1 MTSVTVTFG
10 TEAFE
15 FPDFSLVELPFGF
28 DSTDVTRGRTA
39 ETLALTGL
47 LLRADAEAVVDL
59 YRAWRE
65 VRVLEEDPKKSGAVG
80 TTVAVTGEGIGFDWT
95 NVPCWFSQAPEIT
108 YAGVYARVAV
118 SFVDA
123 AQALE
128 IMMEEKEDADE
139 DGLNYGTITLGGA
152 VINLTSYPTS
162 YTDFPQLDRN
172 PVGIH
177 VISGYLSL
185 VEIQDV
191 EGWVSDTDL
200 ALLTSWLNT
209 TVMTTP
215 AADSFFPVSWSR
227 PKVEARKSGITF
239 NIQMQLVKIK
249 G

>member
-10 TEAFE
+10 TDSFT
-15 FPDFSLVELPFGF
+15 FPNFSLVELPFTF

-59 YRAWRE
+59 YRAWRDA
-65 VRVLEEDPKKSGAVG
+65 RIIEEDPKKSGVVG

-139 DGLNYGTITLGGA
+139 DGLNYGTLTLGGA

-185 VEIQDV
+185 VEIQEV
-191 EGWVSDTDL
+191 EGWVTQTHL
-200 ALLTSWLNT
+200 PLLTAWLNS
-209 TVMTTP
+209 TVTTTP
-215 AADSFFPVSWSR
+215 AANALFPVSWSR
-227 PKVEARKSGITF
+227 PEVEARKGGITF